1 MRKLFVLLVGFM
13 SVAGLKATDTV
24 YIKAPQVP
32 VLIERH
38 DNVLFYMRL
47 DARESKV
54 LDNVSVTFGKDV
66 PLSQIKSVKLY
77 YGGTEAFQD
86 RGKNVLLLLIIFP
99 VILRVKH
106 CQLILRM
113 LLKSLKLP
121 QREIPCC

>member
-54 LDNVSVTFGKDV
+54 LDNVSVTFGKMYLYHRLN
-66 PLSQIKSVKLY
+66 LSSYIMEEQRLFR
-77 YGGTEAFQD
+77 TE
-86 RGKNVLLLLIIFP
+86 GKNVLLLLIIFP

-113 LLKSLKLP
+113 LLKSLKLS